1 MVVGDSEVLGIT
13 CGSCAEATANTMAM
27 CMSIRP
33 LKLLWA
39 VMLPG
44 MHEKETDLL
53 AGCLVT
59 LQLL

>member
-1 MVVGDSEVLGIT
+1 MVPNLPLDGFVGVGCVMVVGDSEVLGIT

-39 VMLPG
+39 VICE
-44 MHEKETDLL
+44 HFN
-53 AGCLVT
+53 V
-59 LQLL
+59 